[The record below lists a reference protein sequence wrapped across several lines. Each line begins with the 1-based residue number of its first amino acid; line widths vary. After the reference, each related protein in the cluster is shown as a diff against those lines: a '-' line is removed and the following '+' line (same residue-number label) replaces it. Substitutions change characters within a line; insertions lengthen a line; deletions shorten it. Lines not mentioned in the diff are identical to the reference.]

1 MSIDVVIHSEFS
13 KHKLL
18 EADLAADPFTQ
29 FQRWL
34 DDVQA
39 AKVSDWQAM
48 SLATA
53 TRAGRPSARVVYL
66 RGWSAPGF
74 LFFTNHNSRKGEEL
88 SDNPQAAAVL
98 YWKELE
104 RQVRIEG
111 TVVSVSTHESDTY
124 FSGRPRE
131 SCIGAWASSQ
141 SQSLADRAT
150 LERLTAEFEQ
160 KFAGVPIPRP
170 PNWGGFRIVPES
182 VEFWQGGVARLHDRL
197 IYRLQPEDAWR
208 IERLFP

>member
-1 MSIDVVIHSEFS
+1 MSIDVVARTEFS

-18 EADLAADPFTQ
+18 ESDLASDPFQQ
-29 FQRWL
+29 FQRWH

-39 AKVSDWQAM
+39 ENVIDWQAM

-53 TRAGRPSARVVYL
+53 TRDGRPSVRIVYL
-66 RGWSAPGF
+66 RGWDERGF
-74 LFFTNHNSRKGEEL
+74 LFYTNYDSRKGHEL
-88 SDNPQAAAVL
+88 ADNPQAAAVL

-111 TVVSVSTHESDTY
+111 TVIRASDAESDAY
-124 FSGRPRE
+124 FAGRPRE
-131 SCIGAWASSQ
+131 SCIGAWASAQ
-141 SQSLADRAT
+141 SQPLADRAT
-150 LERLTAEFEQ
+150 LERLTAEFET
-160 KFAGVPIPRP
+160 KFAGAPIPRP
-170 PNWGGFRIVPES
+170 PNWGGFRLFPDS

-197 IYRLQPEDAWR
+197 IYRKQPTGTWS

>member
-1 MSIDVVIHSEFS
+1 MSFDVVVHTEFS

-18 EADLAADPFTQ
+18 EGDLAGDPFVQ

-34 DDVQA
+34 SDVQA
-39 AKVSDWQAM
+39 QNVTDWQAM

-53 TRAGRPSARVVYL
+53 TRDGRPSVRVVYL
-66 RGWSAPGF
+66 RGWDERGF
-74 LFFTNHNSRKGEEL
+74 LFFTNFDSHKGREL
-88 SDNPQAAAVL
+88 ADNPHVAAVL

-111 TVVSVSTHESDTY
+111 TIVRASDSESDTY
-124 FSGRPRE
+124 FAGRPRE
-131 SCIGAWASSQ
+131 SGIGAWASAQ
-141 SQSLADRAT
+141 SEPLADRAT
-150 LERLTAEFEQ
+150 LERLTAEFEA
-160 KFAGVPIPRP
+160 KFASGPIPRP
-170 PNWGGFRIVPES
+170 PNWGGLRIVPNS

-197 IYRLQPEDAWR
+197 IYRRQPDAAWN

>member
-1 MSIDVVIHSEFS
+1 MSFDVISRTEFS

-18 EADLAADPFTQ
+18 ESDLAADPFAQ

-34 DDVQA
+34 EDVQA
-39 AKVSDWQAM
+39 ANVTDWQAM

-53 TRAGRPSARVVYL
+53 TRAGVPSVRVVYL
-66 RGWSAPGF
+66 RGWDERGF
-74 LFFTNHNSRKGEEL
+74 LFYTNYDSRKGHEL
-88 SDNPQAAAVL
+88 ADNPRAAAVL

-104 RQVRIEG
+104 RQVRVEG
-111 TVVSVSTHESDTY
+111 EIVRASDAESDAY
-124 FSGRPRE
+124 FAGRPRE

-141 SQSLADRAT
+141 SQPLPDRAT
-150 LERLTAEFEQ
+150 LERLTAEFDA
-160 KFAGVPIPRP
+160 KFSGGSIPRP
-170 PNWGGFRIVPES
+170 PNWGGFRIVPDS

-197 IYRLQPEDAWR
+197 IYRRQSDSSWR

>member
-1 MSIDVVIHSEFS
+1 MSIDVVVHTEFS

-18 EADLAADPFTQ
+18 ESDLASDPLTQ

-34 DDVQA
+34 SDVQA
-39 AKVSDWQAM
+39 ANVTDWQAM

-53 TRAGRPSARVVYL
+53 TRAGRPSVRVVYL
-66 RGWSAPGF
+66 RGWDERGF
-74 LFFTNHNSRKGEEL
+74 LFYTSYDSRKGHEL
-88 SDNPQAAAVL
+88 ADNPQAAAVL

-111 TVVSVSTHESDTY
+111 TVIRADDAESDAY
-124 FSGRPRE
+124 FAGRPRE

-141 SQSLADRAT
+141 SQPLADRAT
-150 LERLTAEFEQ
+150 LERLTAEFEA

-170 PNWGGFRIVPES
+170 PNWGGYRIVPES

-197 IYRLQPEDAWR
+197 IYRRQTDGSWR

>member
-1 MSIDVVIHSEFS
+1 MSFDVVVRTEFS

-18 EADLAADPFTQ
+18 ESDLAAEPFTQ

-39 AKVSDWQAM
+39 ESVSDWQAM

-53 TRAGRPSARVVYL
+53 TGDGRPSVRIVYL
-66 RGWSAPGF
+66 RGWDERGF
-74 LFFTNHNSRKGEEL
+74 LFYTNFDSRKGHEL
-88 SDNPQAAAVL
+88 ADNPRAAAVL
-98 YWKELE
+98 HWKELE

-111 TVVSVSTHESDTY
+111 AVVRASDAEADAY
-124 FSGRPRE
+124 FAGRPRE
-131 SCIGAWASSQ
+131 SCIGAWASAQ
-141 SQSLADRAT
+141 SQPLSDRAT
-150 LERLTAEFEQ
+150 LKRTTAECEA
-160 KFAGVPIPRP
+160 KFAGGPIPRP

-197 IYRLQPEDAWR
+197 IYRRQADDSWR

>member
-1 MSIDVVIHSEFS
+1 MSFDVVVRTEFS

-18 EADLAADPFTQ
+18 ESDLAADPFAQ

-39 AKVSDWQAM
+39 ANVIDWQAM

-53 TRAGRPSARVVYL
+53 TRDGRPAVRVVYL
-66 RGWSAPGF
+66 RGWDPRGF
-74 LFFTNHNSRKGEEL
+74 LFYTNYDSRKGHEL
-88 SDNPQAAAVL
+88 AANPLAAATL

-111 TVVSVSTHESDTY
+111 TVVAASDAESDAY
-124 FSGRPRE
+124 FAGRPRE

-141 SQSLADRAT
+141 SQPLADRAT
-150 LERLTAEFEQ
+150 LERLTAEFEA
-160 KFAGVPIPRP
+160 KFAGGPIPRP

-197 IYRLQPEDAWR
+197 IYRRQADGGWR

>member
-1 MSIDVVIHSEFS
+1 MSFDVVVRTEFS

-18 EADLAADPFTQ
+18 EGDLAADPFSQ

-39 AKVSDWQAM
+39 VNVSDWQAM
-48 SLATA
+48 SLATS
-53 TRAGRPSARVVYL
+53 TRDGHPSVRVVYL
-66 RGWSAPGF
+66 RGWDVRGF
-74 LFFTNHNSRKGEEL
+74 LFYTNYDSRKGYEL
-88 SDNPQAAAVL
+88 ADNPRAAAVL

-111 TVVSVSTHESDTY
+111 AVVRASDTESDAY
-124 FSGRPRE
+124 FAGRPRE
-131 SCIGAWASSQ
+131 SGIGAWASSQ
-141 SQSLADRAT
+141 SQPLADRAT
-150 LERLTAEFEQ
+150 LERLTAEFEA
-160 KFAGVPIPRP
+160 KFAGGPIPRP

-197 IYRLQPEDAWR
+197 IYRRQAGDSWR

>member
-1 MSIDVVIHSEFS
+1 MSFDMIARTEFS

-18 EADLAADPFTQ
+18 ESDLAADPFTQ
-29 FQRWL
+29 FQHWL
-34 DDVQA
+34 DDVQGE
-39 AKVSDWQAM
+39 KVADWQAM

-53 TRAGRPSARVVYL
+53 TRDGRPSVRVVYL
-66 RGWSAPGF
+66 RGWDARGF
-74 LFFTNHNSRKGEEL
+74 LFYTNYDSRKGHEL
-88 SDNPQAAAVL
+88 ANNPHVAAVL

-111 TVVSVSTHESDTY
+111 TISRASDAESDTY
-124 FSGRPRE
+124 FAGRPRE
-131 SCIGAWASSQ
+131 SCLGAWASLQ
-141 SQSLADRAT
+141 SQPLADRAT
-150 LERLTAEFEQ
+150 LERLTAEFEA
-160 KFAGVPIPRP
+160 KFAGQPIPRP

-197 IYRLQPEDAWR
+197 IYCRQADESWR

>member
-1 MSIDVVIHSEFS
+1 MSFDVISRTEFS

-18 EADLAADPFTQ
+18 ESDLATDPFAQ

-39 AKVSDWQAM
+39 ASIIDWQAM

-53 TRAGRPSARVVYL
+53 TRDGRPSVRVVYL
-66 RGWSAPGF
+66 RGSDERGF
-74 LFFTNHNSRKGEEL
+74 LFYTNYDSRKGHEL
-88 SDNPQAAAVL
+88 ADNPRAAAVL
-98 YWKELE
+98 YWKEFE

-111 TVVSVSTHESDTY
+111 TVIREDDAESDAY
-124 FSGRPRE
+124 FASRPRE

-141 SQSLADRAT
+141 SQPLADRAT
-150 LERLTAEFEQ
+150 LERLTAEFEAT
-160 KFAGVPIPRP
+160 FANQPIPRP
-170 PNWGGFRIVPES
+170 PNWGGFRLRPDT

-197 IYRLQPEDAWR
+197 IYRRQADGSWL

>member
-1 MSIDVVIHSEFS
+1 MSFDVVARTEFS

-18 EADLAADPFTQ
+18 ESDLAADPFTQ
-29 FQRWL
+29 FERWL
-34 DDVQA
+34 TDVTA
-39 AKVSDWQAM
+39 ENVVDWQAM

-53 TRAGRPSARVVYL
+53 TRDGRPSVRILYL
-66 RGWSAPGF
+66 RGWDERGF
-74 LFFTNHNSRKGEEL
+74 LFYTNYDSRKGHEL
-88 SDNPQAAAVL
+88 ANNPHVAAAL

-111 TVVSVSTHESDTY
+111 TITRASDAESDAY
-124 FSGRPRE
+124 FAGRPRE
-131 SCIGAWASSQ
+131 SCIGAWASLQ
-141 SQSLADRAT
+141 SQPLADRAT
-150 LERLTAEFEQ
+150 LERLTAEFEA
-160 KFAGVPIPRP
+160 KFAGGPIPRP

-197 IYRLQPEDAWR
+197 IYRRQSGSSWY

>member
-1 MSIDVVIHSEFS
+1 MSIDVVVHTEFS

-18 EADLAADPFTQ
+18 ESDLASDPLTQ

-34 DDVQA
+34 SDVQA
-39 AKVSDWQAM
+39 ANVTDWQAM

-53 TRAGRPSARVVYL
+53 TRAGRPSVRVVYL
-66 RGWSAPGF
+66 RGWDERGF
-74 LFFTNHNSRKGEEL
+74 LFYTNFDSRKGHEL
-88 SDNPQAAAVL
+88 ADNPQAAAVL

-111 TVVSVSTHESDTY
+111 TVIRADDAESDAY
-124 FSGRPRE
+124 FAGRPRE

-141 SQSLADRAT
+141 SQPLADRAT
-150 LERLTAEFEQ
+150 LERLTAEFEA

-170 PNWGGFRIVPES
+170 PNWGGYRIVPES
-182 VEFWQGGVARLHDRL
+182 VEFWQGGGARLHDRL
-197 IYRLQPEDAWR
+197 IYRRQTDGSWR